1 MLICQLSECKS
12 LIFISVAPK
21 TGKQLLIDNKRAQ
34 NLGIF
39 MSGLKNE
46 GTRRLIDAL
55 NSVKE
60 DETFPAE
67 KLTTIR
73 RCSKGCYSNII

>member
-1 MLICQLSECKS
+1 M
-12 LIFISVAPK
+12 FVVAQK

-55 NSVKE
+55 NSVNE

-73 RCSKGCYSNII
+73 RCGIELLLNPLLTN

>member
-1 MLICQLSECKS
+1 M
-12 LIFISVAPK
+12 APK

-55 NSVKE
+55 NSVNE

-73 RCSKGCYSNII
+73 RCGIELRPRMKHNRIMALSDSALA

>member
-1 MLICQLSECKS
+1 
-12 LIFISVAPK
+12 
-21 TGKQLLIDNKRAQ
+21 
-34 NLGIF
+34 

-73 RCSKGCYSNII
+73 RCSEHFIIGLMFDTPKSVYC

>member
-1 MLICQLSECKS
+1 M
-12 LIFISVAPK
+12 APK

-73 RCSKGCYSNII
+73 RCSY